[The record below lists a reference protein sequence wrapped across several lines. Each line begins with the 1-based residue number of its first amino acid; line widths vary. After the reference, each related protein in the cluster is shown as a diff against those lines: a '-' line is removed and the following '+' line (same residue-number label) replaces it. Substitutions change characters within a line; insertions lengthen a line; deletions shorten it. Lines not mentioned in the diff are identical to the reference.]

1 MIDLRSDTVTLPSPA
16 MLKAMTEAELGDDVY
31 GDDPTVKKLE
41 AMAAERMGKQAA
53 VFVASG
59 TMGNLS
65 AVLSHCGRGDE
76 ALIGDESHIYHYEAG
91 GGSALGGVVYH
102 LIPTRPDGTL
112 LPEHLAAAVRQSYD
126 AHQSPTR
133 LICLENTHNRC
144 GGVVIPL
151 DYMRQ
156 VREVADVHDLRIH
169 LDGARIFNA
178 SVALGVEASAIA
190 QYVDSVTFCLS
201 KGLSAPVGSV
211 LCGDSAFIGRA
222 RRMRKMLGGGMR
234 QVGVLAAAGIVGL
247 EHMVE
252 RLAEDHA
259 NARILAEGLAAF
271 PQLYVDLARVQTDI
285 VYFTLVDGAPSGE
298 AFITA
303 LRERGIL
310 MGAMGTRHIRAVTH
324 YGISTHD
331 IEETL
336 EGVRAVLQP

>member
-16 MLKAMTEAELGDDVY
+16 MLQAMVTAELGDDVY

-65 AVLSHCGRGDE
+65 ALLSHCGRGDE
-76 ALIGDESHIYHYEAG
+76 ALIGDEAHIYHYEAG

-112 LPEHLAAAVRQSYD
+112 PVEHLAAAVRQSYD
-126 AHQSPTR
+126 AHQSPTK

-144 GGVVIPL
+144 GGVVLPL

-156 VREVADVHDLRIH
+156 VREVADAHKLRIH

-178 SVALGVEASAIA
+178 SVALGIEASEIT

-211 LCGDSAFIGRA
+211 LCGDSDFIGRA
-222 RRMRKMLGGGMR
+222 RRIRKMLGGGMR

-247 EHMVE
+247 EHMVK

-271 PQLYVDLARVQTDI
+271 PQLHVDLARVQTDI
-285 VYFTLVDGAPSGE
+285 IYFTLVDDAPDADEFLAG
-298 AFITA
+298 
-303 LRERGIL
+303 LREHGIL
-310 MGAMGTRHIRAVTH
+310 MGAMGKRHIRAVTH

-336 EGVRAVLQP
+336 EGIRHILR

>member
-16 MLKAMTEAELGDDVY
+16 MYEAMAAAELGDDVY

-112 LPEHLAAAVRQSYD
+112 APEQLAAAVRQSYD
-126 AHQSPTR
+126 AHQSPTK

-144 GGVVIPL
+144 GGTVLSVN
-151 DYMRQ
+151 YMRQ
-156 VREVADVHDLRIH
+156 VREVADAHNLRIH

-178 SVALGVEASAIA
+178 SVALGVDVHSLTEH
-190 QYVDSVTFCLS
+190 VDSVTFCLS

-222 RRMRKMLGGGMR
+222 RRVRKMLGGGMR
-234 QVGVLAAAGIVGL
+234 QAGILAAAGIVGL
-247 EHMVE
+247 EYMVE

-285 VYFTLVDGAPSGE
+285 VYFTLADGAPS
-298 AFITA
+298 ADTFLA
-303 LRERGIL
+303 VLREHGIL

-336 EGVRAVLQP
+336 EVVRGVLR